1 MLLNRNKLFAT
12 NHKQRWSIR
21 KLTIGIVS
29 VLVGTTIVF
38 INSTNTVF
46 SDQLDSKTEN
56 ISKATELISDDNT
69 ARTVGE
75 ETSSDLPET
84 VTEETVSLV
93 NDKTVE
99 AQNEDSTLTETSDS
113 EETQVITPENE
124 DAVNTNTAETVSTA
138 KQQNEDDTLKNKTV
152 VQASAPVS
160 VATTKVDTHDK
171 ASLTRNQIQAQSSGS
186 QYQPKESDERK
197 EESSGVSE
205 ANYYAIFREVTI
217 VKPDGQEEVLPY
229 QVLGSIYFN
238 SDESKN
244 NQLQKLEFGA
254 LEAPPMEGY
263 NSPVIPAISV
273 SISDFLN
280 NDITDPTYDDYLYD
294 GHHPIQ
300 RQSLEVVPLPE
311 DTKYDDDYYRFSD
324 EFDKKYKD
332 EYDLRD
338 DDFDALLIKEK
349 YYYTKEED
357 PKPVEG
363 KEEKTITRTIN
374 VHLPSGEVQTTK
386 QPVTIK
392 RTYTSVAGSDDKNY
406 GPWTTGIWEAFTAPE
421 LAGYTALPTS
431 VDKSEVTFESL
442 DAVVDIYYRT
452 DDPAIVSGKEEKTIT
467 RTINVH
473 LPSGEVQ
480 TTKQPVTLE
489 RTYTSVAGSD
499 TKKYGPWTTGIWE
512 AFTAPELVGYTAL
525 PTSVDAVEVTSESL
539 DAVVDIYYR
548 IDDPAI
554 VSGKEEKTITR
565 TINAYLPSGE
575 VQTTKQPVTLE
586 RTYTSVAG
594 SDEKDYGPWT
604 TGIWEAFTAPELAG
618 YTALPASVDES
629 EVTSESLD
637 AVVDIYYRTD
647 DPAIVSGEEEK
658 TITRTINVHL
668 PSGEVQTTKQPVTIK
683 RAYTSVVGSD
693 TKKYGP
699 WTTGIWEAF
708 TAPKL
713 AGYTALPTSVDES
726 EVTSDTLDAIVDIYY
741 RADVPVLPATPVDP
755 TDPSNPTT
763 PVDPTDP
770 STPTTPVTPTDP
782 STPTTPV
789 HPADPPT
796 PTTPVTPTDPST
808 STTPV
813 HPTDPPT
820 PTINVKNNISN
831 ELASSS
837 KVEDEV
843 DATTD
848 SQEKLPQTGNKSSV
862 IYSIFGL
869 ILTSLLGVWAFVRK
883 H

>member
-21 KLTIGIVS
+21 KLTIGVVS

-46 SDQLDSKTEN
+46 SDQLNSKTEN

-93 NDKTVE
+93 NDNTVE

-197 EESSGVSE
+197 EESSGASE

-217 VKPDGQEEVLPY
+217 IKPDGKEVVLPY

-244 NQLQKLEFGA
+244 NQLQKLGFGA

-300 RQSLEVVPLPE
+300 RQSLEVVPLPD
-311 DTKYDDDYYRFSD
+311 DTKYDVDYEKFSKV
-324 EFDKKYKD
+324 FDKKYKD
-332 EYDLRD
+332 EYDLSD
-338 DDFDALLIKEK
+338 NDFEALLIKEE
-349 YYYTKEED
+349 YFYTK
-357 PKPVEG
+357 PIEG

-374 VHLPSGEVQTTK
+374 VHLPNGEVQTTT
-386 QPVTIK
+386 QPVTLE
-392 RTYTSVAGSDDKNY
+392 RTYTSVAGSDEKTYSD
-406 GPWTTGIWEAFTAPE
+406 WTKGLWEAFTAPE
-421 LAGYTALPTS
+421 LAGYTALSIS
-431 VDKSEVTFESL
+431 VDAVEVTSESL
-442 DAVVDIYYRT
+442 DTVVDIYYRT

-489 RTYTSVAGSD
+489 RTYTSVVGSY

-512 AFTAPELVGYTAL
+512 AFTAPELDGYTAL
-525 PTSVDAVEVTSESL
+525 PASVDAVEVTSESL

-548 IDDPAI
+548 
-554 VSGKEEKTITR
+554 T
-565 TINAYLPSGE
+565 
-575 VQTTKQPVTLE
+575 
-586 RTYTSVAG
+586 
-594 SDEKDYGPWT
+594 
-604 TGIWEAFTAPELAG
+604 
-618 YTALPASVDES
+618 
-629 EVTSESLD
+629 
-637 AVVDIYYRTD
+637 
-647 DPAIVSGEEEK
+647 
-658 TITRTINVHL
+658 
-668 PSGEVQTTKQPVTIK
+668 
-683 RAYTSVVGSD
+683 
-693 TKKYGP
+693 
-699 WTTGIWEAF
+699 
-708 TAPKL
+708 
-713 AGYTALPTSVDES
+713 
-726 EVTSDTLDAIVDIYY
+726 
-741 RADVPVLPATPVDP
+741 DVPVLPATPVDP
-755 TDPSNPTT
+755 TDPSTPTT
-763 PVDPTDP
+763 PVDSTDP

-782 STPTTPV
+782 STP
-789 HPADPPT
+789 
-796 PTTPVTPTDPST
+796 
-808 STTPV
+808 TTPV

-831 ELASSS
+831 ELASGS

>member
-21 KLTIGIVS
+21 KLTIGVVS

-93 NDKTVE
+93 NDNTVE

-124 DAVNTNTAETVSTA
+124 DAVNANTAETVSTA

-160 VATTKVDTHDK
+160 VAITKVDTHDK

-197 EESSGVSE
+197 EESSGASE

-217 VKPDGQEEVLPY
+217 IKPDGKEVVLPY

-244 NQLQKLEFGA
+244 NQLQKLGFGA

-300 RQSLEVVPLPE
+300 RQSLEVVPLPD
-311 DTKYDDDYYRFSD
+311 DTKYDVDYEKFSKVFD
-324 EFDKKYKD
+324 EEYKD
-332 EYDLRD
+332 NYDLSD
-338 DDFDALLIKEK
+338 NDFEALLIKEE
-349 YYYTKEED
+349 YFYTK
-357 PKPVEG
+357 PIEG

-374 VHLPSGEVQTTK
+374 VHLPNGEVQTTK

-392 RTYTSVAGSDDKNY
+392 RTYTSVAGSDEKTYSD
-406 GPWTTGIWEAFTAPE
+406 WTTGTWEAFTAPE
-421 LAGYTALPTS
+421 LAGYTALPIS
-431 VDKSEVTFESL
+431 VDAVEVTSESL

-499 TKKYGPWTTGIWE
+499 EKDYGPWTTKTQE
-512 AFTAPELVGYTAL
+512 AFTAPELDGYTAL

-539 DAVVDIYYR
+539 DAV
-548 IDDPAI
+548 
-554 VSGKEEKTITR
+554 
-565 TINAYLPSGE
+565 
-575 VQTTKQPVTLE
+575 
-586 RTYTSVAG
+586 
-594 SDEKDYGPWT
+594 
-604 TGIWEAFTAPELAG
+604 
-618 YTALPASVDES
+618 
-629 EVTSESLD
+629 
-637 AVVDIYYRTD
+637 
-647 DPAIVSGEEEK
+647 
-658 TITRTINVHL
+658 
-668 PSGEVQTTKQPVTIK
+668 
-683 RAYTSVVGSD
+683 
-693 TKKYGP
+693 
-699 WTTGIWEAF
+699 
-708 TAPKL
+708 
-713 AGYTALPTSVDES
+713 
-726 EVTSDTLDAIVDIYY
+726 VDIYY

>member
-21 KLTIGIVS
+21 KLTIGVVS

-46 SDQLDSKTEN
+46 SDQLDLKTEN

-75 ETSSDLPET
+75 ETSSDWPET

-93 NDKTVE
+93 NDNTVE
-99 AQNEDSTLTETSDS
+99 AQNEDSTLTETLDS

-124 DAVNTNTAETVSTA
+124 DAVNANTAETVSTA
-138 KQQNEDDTLKNKTV
+138 KQQNEDDTLKNKAV
-152 VQASAPVS
+152 VQASTPVS

-244 NQLQKLEFGA
+244 NQLQKLGFGA

-280 NDITDPTYDDYLYD
+280 NDITDPTYDNYLYD

-311 DTKYDDDYYRFSD
+311 DTKYDVDYEKFSKVFD
-324 EFDKKYKD
+324 EEYKD
-332 EYDLRD
+332 NYDLSD
-338 DDFDALLIKEK
+338 NDFEALLIKEE
-349 YYYTKEED
+349 YFYTK
-357 PKPVEG
+357 PIEG

-374 VHLPSGEVQTTK
+374 VHLPNGEVQTTK
-386 QPVTIK
+386 QPVTLE
-392 RTYTSVAGSDDKNY
+392 RTYTSVVGSYTKKY
-406 GPWTTGIWEAFTAPE
+406 GPWTTGTWEAFTAPE
-421 LAGYTALPTS
+421 LAGYTALPIS
-431 VDKSEVTFESL
+431 VDAVEVTSESL

-489 RTYTSVAGSD
+489 RTYTSVVGSY

-512 AFTAPELVGYTAL
+512 AFTAPELDGYTAL

-548 IDDPAI
+548 
-554 VSGKEEKTITR
+554 
-565 TINAYLPSGE
+565 
-575 VQTTKQPVTLE
+575 
-586 RTYTSVAG
+586 
-594 SDEKDYGPWT
+594 
-604 TGIWEAFTAPELAG
+604 
-618 YTALPASVDES
+618 
-629 EVTSESLD
+629 
-637 AVVDIYYRTD
+637 
-647 DPAIVSGEEEK
+647 
-658 TITRTINVHL
+658 
-668 PSGEVQTTKQPVTIK
+668 
-683 RAYTSVVGSD
+683 
-693 TKKYGP
+693 
-699 WTTGIWEAF
+699 
-708 TAPKL
+708 
-713 AGYTALPTSVDES
+713 
-726 EVTSDTLDAIVDIYY
+726 
-741 RADVPVLPATPVDP
+741 ADVPVLPATPVDP
-755 TDPSNPTT
+755 TDPSTPTT

-770 STPTTPVTPTDP
+770 STSTTPVTPTDP
-782 STPTTPV
+782 STP
-789 HPADPPT
+789 
-796 PTTPVTPTDPST
+796 
-808 STTPV
+808 TTPV

-831 ELASSS
+831 ELASGS

>member
-1 MLLNRNKLFAT
+1 MLLNRNRLFAT

-21 KLTIGIVS
+21 KLTIGVVS

-238 SDESKN
+238 SDERKN
-244 NQLQKLEFGA
+244 NQLQKLGFGA

-338 DDFDALLIKEK
+338 NDFDALLIKEK
-349 YYYTKEED
+349 YY
-357 PKPVEG
+357 
-363 KEEKTITRTIN
+363 
-374 VHLPSGEVQTTK
+374 S
-386 QPVTIK
+386 
-392 RTYTSVAGSDDKNY
+392 
-406 GPWTTGIWEAFTAPE
+406 
-421 LAGYTALPTS
+421 
-431 VDKSEVTFESL
+431 
-442 DAVVDIYYRT
+442 
-452 DDPAIVSGKEEKTIT
+452 
-467 RTINVH
+467 
-473 LPSGEVQ
+473 
-480 TTKQPVTLE
+480 
-489 RTYTSVAGSD
+489 
-499 TKKYGPWTTGIWE
+499 
-512 AFTAPELVGYTAL
+512 
-525 PTSVDAVEVTSESL
+525 
-539 DAVVDIYYR
+539 R
-548 IDDPAI
+548 I
-554 VSGKEEKTITR
+554 
-565 TINAYLPSGE
+565 
-575 VQTTKQPVTLE
+575 
-586 RTYTSVAG
+586 
-594 SDEKDYGPWT
+594 
-604 TGIWEAFTAPELAG
+604 
-618 YTALPASVDES
+618 
-629 EVTSESLD
+629 
-637 AVVDIYYRTD
+637 
-647 DPAIVSGEEEK
+647 
-658 TITRTINVHL
+658 
-668 PSGEVQTTKQPVTIK
+668 
-683 RAYTSVVGSD
+683 
-693 TKKYGP
+693 
-699 WTTGIWEAF
+699 
-708 TAPKL
+708 
-713 AGYTALPTSVDES
+713 
-726 EVTSDTLDAIVDIYY
+726 
-741 RADVPVLPATPVDP
+741 
-755 TDPSNPTT
+755 
-763 PVDPTDP
+763 
-770 STPTTPVTPTDP
+770 
-782 STPTTPV
+782 
-789 HPADPPT
+789 
-796 PTTPVTPTDPST
+796 
-808 STTPV
+808 
-813 HPTDPPT
+813 
-820 PTINVKNNISN
+820 
-831 ELASSS
+831 
-837 KVEDEV
+837 
-843 DATTD
+843 
-848 SQEKLPQTGNKSSV
+848 
-862 IYSIFGL
+862 
-869 ILTSLLGVWAFVRK
+869 
-883 H
+883 

>member
-21 KLTIGIVS
+21 KLTIGVVS

-46 SDQLDSKTEN
+46 SDQLDSKAEN

-93 NDKTVE
+93 NDNTVE
-99 AQNEDSTLTETSDS
+99 AQNEDSTLTETLDS

-124 DAVNTNTAETVSTA
+124 DAVNANTAETVSTA
-138 KQQNEDDTLKNKTV
+138 KQQNEDDTLKNKAV

-171 ASLTRNQIQAQSSGS
+171 TSLTRNQIQAQSSGS

-197 EESSGVSE
+197 EESSE
-205 ANYYAIFREVTI
+205 ATYSYYKILREVTI
-217 VKPDGQEEVLPY
+217 VKPEGQEVVLPY

-238 SDESKN
+238 SDESEN
-244 NQLQKLEFGA
+244 NQLPKLGFEA
-254 LEAPPMEGY
+254 LEAPTIPGY
-263 NSPVIPAISV
+263 NPPVIPAISI
-273 SISDFLN
+273 SIAEFIAEYFKYLN
-280 NDITDPTYDDYLYD
+280 HEIADVTVPYD
-294 GHHPIQ
+294 GQPIQ
-300 RQSLEVVPLPE
+300 RQSVGVGPLPDDQE
-311 DTKYDDDYYRFSD
+311 YDDDYDRLYD
-324 EFDKKYKD
+324 EFSKEFDEKYKD
-332 EYDLRD
+332 KYDLRD
-338 DDFDALLIKEK
+338 FEFDVILIKEK
-349 YYYTKEED
+349 YFYTKTI
-357 PKPVEG
+357 EG

-374 VHLPSGEVQTTK
+374 VHLPNGEVQSTT
-386 QPVTIK
+386 QPVTLE
-392 RTYTSVAGSDDKNY
+392 RTYTSIVGSDEKTYSD
-406 GPWTTGIWEAFTAPE
+406 WTTGTWEAFTAPE
-421 LAGYTALPTS
+421 LDGYTALPTS
-431 VDKSEVTFESL
+431 VDESEVTSESL

-480 TTKQPVTLE
+480 TTKQPVT
-489 RTYTSVAGSD
+489 
-499 TKKYGPWTTGIWE
+499 
-512 AFTAPELVGYTAL
+512 
-525 PTSVDAVEVTSESL
+525 
-539 DAVVDIYYR
+539 
-548 IDDPAI
+548 
-554 VSGKEEKTITR
+554 
-565 TINAYLPSGE
+565 
-575 VQTTKQPVTLE
+575 
-586 RTYTSVAG
+586 
-594 SDEKDYGPWT
+594 
-604 TGIWEAFTAPELAG
+604 
-618 YTALPASVDES
+618 
-629 EVTSESLD
+629 
-637 AVVDIYYRTD
+637 
-647 DPAIVSGEEEK
+647 
-658 TITRTINVHL
+658 
-668 PSGEVQTTKQPVTIK
+668 IK
-683 RAYTSVVGSD
+683 RTYTSVVGSD

-708 TAPKL
+708 TAPEL
-713 AGYTALPTSVDES
+713 DGYTALPTSVDES
-726 EVTSDTLDAIVDIYY
+726 EVTSESLDAVVDIYY

-755 TDPSNPTT
+755 TDPSTPTT
-763 PVDPTDP
+763 PVD
-770 STPTTPVTPTDP
+770 PTDP

-837 KVEDEV
+837 KVEDGV

>member
-197 EESSGVSE
+197 EESSGKTYSG
-205 ANYYAIFREVTI
+205 YAILREVTI
-217 VKPDGQEEVLPY
+217 VKPDGQLEILRKDD
-229 QVLGSIYFN
+229 LSSIYFN
-238 SDESKN
+238 SDESEN
-244 NQLQKLEFGA
+244 DKLKKLVFNS
-254 LEAPPMEGY
+254 LEAPTIPGY
-263 NSPVIPAISV
+263 NSPVIPAISI
-273 SISDFLN
+273 SIPEFIAEYLEYLN
-280 NDITDPTYDDYLYD
+280 HKITDVTVPYVRQ
-294 GHHPIQ
+294 PIQ
-300 RQSLEVVPLPE
+300 RQSGKVDTLP
-311 DTKYDDDYYRFSD
+311 DDPKYDADYDSLYNKFCEEYED
-324 EFDKKYKD
+324 N
-332 EYDLRD
+332 YDLND
-338 DDFDALLIKEK
+338 SYFDVILIKEE
-349 YYYTKEED
+349 YYYKEKDD
-357 PKPVEG
+357 PKPIEG

-374 VHLPSGEVQTTK
+374 VYLPSGEVQTTK
-386 QPVTIK
+386 QPVTLE
-392 RTYTSVAGSDDKNY
+392 RTYTSVAGSDEKNY
-406 GPWTTGIWEAFTAPE
+406 GPWNIGRWDAFTAPE

-431 VDKSEVTFESL
+431 VDESEVTFESL

-489 RTYTSVAGSD
+489 RTYTSVA
-499 TKKYGPWTTGIWE
+499 
-512 AFTAPELVGYTAL
+512 
-525 PTSVDAVEVTSESL
+525 
-539 DAVVDIYYR
+539 
-548 IDDPAI
+548 
-554 VSGKEEKTITR
+554 
-565 TINAYLPSGE
+565 
-575 VQTTKQPVTLE
+575 
-586 RTYTSVAG
+586 
-594 SDEKDYGPWT
+594 
-604 TGIWEAFTAPELAG
+604 
-618 YTALPASVDES
+618 
-629 EVTSESLD
+629 
-637 AVVDIYYRTD
+637 
-647 DPAIVSGEEEK
+647 
-658 TITRTINVHL
+658 
-668 PSGEVQTTKQPVTIK
+668 
-683 RAYTSVVGSD
+683 GSD

>member
-21 KLTIGIVS
+21 KLTIGVVS

-46 SDQLDSKTEN
+46 SDQLNSKTEN

-93 NDKTVE
+93 NDNTVE

-160 VATTKVDTHDK
+160 VAITKVDTHDK

-197 EESSGVSE
+197 EESSGYTYS
-205 ANYYAIFREVTI
+205 YYAILREVTI
-217 VKPDGQEEVLPY
+217 VKPNDQEEVLPY
-229 QVLGSIYFN
+229 QDLGSIYFN
-238 SDESKN
+238 SDESEN
-244 NQLQKLEFGA
+244 DQLPKLGFEA
-254 LEAPPMEGY
+254 LEAPPIEGY
-263 NSPVIPAISV
+263 NPPVIPAISI
-273 SISDFLN
+273 SIAEFIAEYFKYLN
-280 NDITDPTYDDYLYD
+280 HEITDVTVPYD
-294 GHHPIQ
+294 GQPIQ
-300 RQSLEVVPLPE
+300 RQSGGVVPLPDDQE
-311 DTKYDDDYYRFSD
+311 YDDDYDRLYD
-324 EFDKKYKD
+324 EFSKEFDEKYKD
-332 EYDLRD
+332 KYDLH
-338 DDFDALLIKEK
+338 DFDFDVILIKEK
-349 YYYTKEED
+349 YFYTK
-357 PKPVEG
+357 PIEG
-363 KEEKTITRTIN
+363 KEEKNITRTIN
-374 VHLPSGEVQTTK
+374 VHLPNGEVQTTT
-386 QPVTIK
+386 QPVTLE
-392 RTYTSVAGSDDKNY
+392 RTYTSVAGSDEKTYSD
-406 GPWTTGIWEAFTAPE
+406 WTKGLWEAFTAPE
-421 LAGYTALPTS
+421 LAGYTALSIS
-431 VDKSEVTFESL
+431 VDAVEVTSESL

-489 RTYTSVAGSD
+489 RTYTSVVGSY

-512 AFTAPELVGYTAL
+512 AFTAPELDGYTAL

-548 IDDPAI
+548 
-554 VSGKEEKTITR
+554 
-565 TINAYLPSGE
+565 
-575 VQTTKQPVTLE
+575 
-586 RTYTSVAG
+586 
-594 SDEKDYGPWT
+594 
-604 TGIWEAFTAPELAG
+604 
-618 YTALPASVDES
+618 
-629 EVTSESLD
+629 
-637 AVVDIYYRTD
+637 
-647 DPAIVSGEEEK
+647 
-658 TITRTINVHL
+658 
-668 PSGEVQTTKQPVTIK
+668 
-683 RAYTSVVGSD
+683 
-693 TKKYGP
+693 
-699 WTTGIWEAF
+699 
-708 TAPKL
+708 
-713 AGYTALPTSVDES
+713 
-726 EVTSDTLDAIVDIYY
+726 
-741 RADVPVLPATPVDP
+741 ADVPVLPATPVDP
-755 TDPSNPTT
+755 TDPSTPNT

-770 STPTTPVTPTDP
+770 STSTTPVTPTDP

-789 HPADPPT
+789 HPTDPPT

-831 ELASSS
+831 ELASGS

>member
-21 KLTIGIVS
+21 KLTIGVVS

-46 SDQLDSKTEN
+46 SDQLNSKTEN

-93 NDKTVE
+93 NDNTVE

-197 EESSGVSE
+197 EESSGASE

-217 VKPDGQEEVLPY
+217 IKPDGKEVVLPY

-244 NQLQKLEFGA
+244 NQLQKLGFGA

-300 RQSLEVVPLPE
+300 RQSLEVVPLPD
-311 DTKYDDDYYRFSD
+311 DTKYDVDYEKFSKV
-324 EFDKKYKD
+324 FDKKYKD
-332 EYDLRD
+332 EYDLSD
-338 DDFDALLIKEK
+338 NDFEALLIKEE
-349 YYYTKEED
+349 YFYTK
-357 PKPVEG
+357 PIEG

-374 VHLPSGEVQTTK
+374 VHLPNGEVQTTT
-386 QPVTIK
+386 QPVTLE
-392 RTYTSVAGSDDKNY
+392 RTYTSVAGSDEKTYSD
-406 GPWTTGIWEAFTAPE
+406 WTKGLWEAFTAPE
-421 LAGYTALPTS
+421 LAGYTALSIS
-431 VDKSEVTFESL
+431 VDAVEVTSESL
-442 DAVVDIYYRT
+442 DTVVDIYYRT

-489 RTYTSVAGSD
+489 RTYTSVVGSY

-512 AFTAPELVGYTAL
+512 AFTAPELDGYTAL
-525 PTSVDAVEVTSESL
+525 PASVDAVEVTSESL

-548 IDDPAI
+548 
-554 VSGKEEKTITR
+554 T
-565 TINAYLPSGE
+565 
-575 VQTTKQPVTLE
+575 
-586 RTYTSVAG
+586 
-594 SDEKDYGPWT
+594 
-604 TGIWEAFTAPELAG
+604 
-618 YTALPASVDES
+618 
-629 EVTSESLD
+629 
-637 AVVDIYYRTD
+637 
-647 DPAIVSGEEEK
+647 
-658 TITRTINVHL
+658 
-668 PSGEVQTTKQPVTIK
+668 
-683 RAYTSVVGSD
+683 
-693 TKKYGP
+693 
-699 WTTGIWEAF
+699 
-708 TAPKL
+708 
-713 AGYTALPTSVDES
+713 
-726 EVTSDTLDAIVDIYY
+726 
-741 RADVPVLPATPVDP
+741 DVPVLPATPVDP
-755 TDPSNPTT
+755 TDPSTPTT
-763 PVDPTDP
+763 PVDSTDP
-770 STPTTPVTPTDP
+770 S
-782 STPTTPV
+782 
-789 HPADPPT
+789 T

-831 ELASSS
+831 ELASGS

>member
-21 KLTIGIVS
+21 KLTIGVVS

-46 SDQLDSKTEN
+46 SDQLNSKTEN

-93 NDKTVE
+93 NDNTVE

-197 EESSGVSE
+197 EESSGASE

-217 VKPDGQEEVLPY
+217 IKPDGKEVVLPY

-244 NQLQKLEFGA
+244 NQLQKLGFGA

-300 RQSLEVVPLPE
+300 RQSLEVVPLPD
-311 DTKYDDDYYRFSD
+311 DTKYDVDYEKFSKV
-324 EFDKKYKD
+324 FDKKYKD
-332 EYDLRD
+332 EYDLSD
-338 DDFDALLIKEK
+338 NDFEALLIKEE
-349 YYYTKEED
+349 YFYTK
-357 PKPVEG
+357 PIEG

-374 VHLPSGEVQTTK
+374 VHLPNGEVQTTT
-386 QPVTIK
+386 QPVTLE
-392 RTYTSVAGSDDKNY
+392 RTYTSVAGSDEKTYSD
-406 GPWTTGIWEAFTAPE
+406 WTKGLWEAFTAPE
-421 LAGYTALPTS
+421 LAGYTALSIS
-431 VDKSEVTFESL
+431 VDAVEVTSESL
-442 DAVVDIYYRT
+442 DTVVDIYYRT

-489 RTYTSVAGSD
+489 RTYTSVVGSY

-512 AFTAPELVGYTAL
+512 AFTAPELDGYTAL
-525 PTSVDAVEVTSESL
+525 PASVDAVEVTSESL

-548 IDDPAI
+548 
-554 VSGKEEKTITR
+554 T
-565 TINAYLPSGE
+565 
-575 VQTTKQPVTLE
+575 
-586 RTYTSVAG
+586 
-594 SDEKDYGPWT
+594 
-604 TGIWEAFTAPELAG
+604 
-618 YTALPASVDES
+618 
-629 EVTSESLD
+629 
-637 AVVDIYYRTD
+637 
-647 DPAIVSGEEEK
+647 
-658 TITRTINVHL
+658 
-668 PSGEVQTTKQPVTIK
+668 
-683 RAYTSVVGSD
+683 
-693 TKKYGP
+693 
-699 WTTGIWEAF
+699 
-708 TAPKL
+708 
-713 AGYTALPTSVDES
+713 
-726 EVTSDTLDAIVDIYY
+726 
-741 RADVPVLPATPVDP
+741 DVPVLPATPVDP
-755 TDPSNPTT
+755 TDPSTPTT
-763 PVDPTDP
+763 PVDSTDP

-789 HPADPPT
+789 HPTDPPT

-831 ELASSS
+831 ELASGS

>member
-12 NHKQRWSIR
+12 NNKQRWSIR

-113 EETQVITPENE
+113 EETQAITPENE
-124 DAVNTNTAETVSTA
+124 D
-138 KQQNEDDTLKNKTV
+138 DT
-152 VQASAPVS
+152 P
-160 VATTKVDTHDK
+160 DK
-171 ASLTRNQIQAQSSGS
+171 ASLIRNQIQAQSSGS

-197 EESSGVSE
+197 EESSGKTYSG
-205 ANYYAIFREVTI
+205 YAILREVTI
-217 VKPDGQEEVLPY
+217 VKPDGQLEILRKDD
-229 QVLGSIYFN
+229 LSSIYFN
-238 SDESKN
+238 SDESEN
-244 NQLQKLEFGA
+244 DKLKKLVFNS
-254 LEAPPMEGY
+254 LEAPTIPGY
-263 NSPVIPAISV
+263 NSPVIPAISI
-273 SISDFLN
+273 SIPEFIAEYLEYLN
-280 NDITDPTYDDYLYD
+280 HKITDVTVPYVRQ
-294 GHHPIQ
+294 PIQ
-300 RQSLEVVPLPE
+300 RQSGKVDTLP
-311 DTKYDDDYYRFSD
+311 DDPKYDADYDSLYNKFCEEYED
-324 EFDKKYKD
+324 N
-332 EYDLRD
+332 YDLND
-338 DDFDALLIKEK
+338 SYFDVILIKEE
-349 YYYTKEED
+349 YYYKEKDD
-357 PKPVEG
+357 PKPIEGKEEKTITRTINVYLPSGEVQTTKQPVTLERTYTSVAGSDEKNYGPWNIGRWDAFTAPELAGYTALPTSVDESEVTFESLDAVVDIYYRADDPAIVSG

-374 VHLPSGEVQTTK
+374 VHLPNGEVQTTK

-392 RTYTSVAGSDDKNY
+392 RTYTSVAGSDTKKY

-431 VDKSEVTFESL
+431 VDESKVTFESL

-512 AFTAPELVGYTAL
+512 AFTAPELAGYTAL
-525 PTSVDAVEVTSESL
+525 PTSVDAV
-539 DAVVDIYYR
+539 
-548 IDDPAI
+548 
-554 VSGKEEKTITR
+554 
-565 TINAYLPSGE
+565 
-575 VQTTKQPVTLE
+575 
-586 RTYTSVAG
+586 
-594 SDEKDYGPWT
+594 
-604 TGIWEAFTAPELAG
+604 
-618 YTALPASVDES
+618 

-708 TAPKL
+708 TAPEL

-741 RADVPVLPATPVDP
+741 RANVPVLPATPVDP
-755 TDPSNPTT
+755 TDPFNPTT

>member
-21 KLTIGIVS
+21 KLTIGVVS

-93 NDKTVE
+93 NDNTVE

-124 DAVNTNTAETVSTA
+124 DAVNANTAETVSTA

-160 VATTKVDTHDK
+160 VAITKVDTHDK

-197 EESSGVSE
+197 EESSGASE

-217 VKPDGQEEVLPY
+217 IKPDGKEVVLPY

-244 NQLQKLEFGA
+244 NQLQKLGFGA

-300 RQSLEVVPLPE
+300 RQSLEVVPLPD
-311 DTKYDDDYYRFSD
+311 DTKYDVDYEKFSKVFD
-324 EFDKKYKD
+324 EEYKD
-332 EYDLRD
+332 NYDLSD
-338 DDFDALLIKEK
+338 NDFEALLIKEE
-349 YYYTKEED
+349 YFYTK
-357 PKPVEG
+357 PIEG

-374 VHLPSGEVQTTK
+374 VHLPNGEVQTTK

-392 RTYTSVAGSDDKNY
+392 RTYTSVAGSDEKTYSD
-406 GPWTTGIWEAFTAPE
+406 WTTGTWEAFTAPE
-421 LAGYTALPTS
+421 LAGYTALPIS
-431 VDKSEVTFESL
+431 VDAVEVTSESL

-489 RTYTSVAGSD
+489 RTYTSVVGSY
-499 TKKYGPWTTGIWE
+499 TKK
-512 AFTAPELVGYTAL
+512 
-525 PTSVDAVEVTSESL
+525 
-539 DAVVDIYYR
+539 
-548 IDDPAI
+548 
-554 VSGKEEKTITR
+554 
-565 TINAYLPSGE
+565 
-575 VQTTKQPVTLE
+575 
-586 RTYTSVAG
+586 
-594 SDEKDYGPWT
+594 YGPWT

-637 AVVDIYYRTD
+637 AV
-647 DPAIVSGEEEK
+647 
-658 TITRTINVHL
+658 
-668 PSGEVQTTKQPVTIK
+668 
-683 RAYTSVVGSD
+683 
-693 TKKYGP
+693 
-699 WTTGIWEAF
+699 
-708 TAPKL
+708 
-713 AGYTALPTSVDES
+713 
-726 EVTSDTLDAIVDIYY
+726 VDIYY